1 MERENKFDEEMMF
14 KDMVKEEIHDE
25 KMRKRAQDD
34 FQNYKLGAQYEKMDV
49 ENKINYITTL
59 ADRLETK
66 MQDEEKRL
74 EQILQKD
81 DEMLELIDINESEIK
96 KLE

>member
-1 MERENKFDEEMMF
+1 
-14 KDMVKEEIHDE
+14 
-25 KMRKRAQDD
+25 
-34 FQNYKLGAQYEKMDV
+34 MDV